1 MRVQYLF
8 KNNKGRDFVCG
19 DLHGC
24 FNLLDKNLDAL
35 NFDPLKDRLFSVG
48 DIIDRGEDS
57 PNALQYLQQ
66 DWFYCIRGNHEQM
79 LIDWCKETINT
90 SRIEAFLFHMQNG
103 GIWVADYLG
112 IHIQELAD
120 VIVNDVHVL
129 EKYPLLRQWLE
140 ALEALPYAIE
150 IKSDGKK
157 IGLIHAEIP
166 DNIPWSSLEAE
177 LDKDNVRHS
186 CLYSRKRIRALLPGR
201 YRIKEV
207 DEVYCGHTIVSSP
220 KTIGNVHYIDTGA
233 FANQNL
239 TIIQLSE

>member
-1 MRVQYLF
+1 MKVQYLF
-8 KNNKGRDFVCG
+8 QNNKGRDFVCG

-24 FNLLDKNLDAL
+24 FALLDKKLEAL
-35 NFDPLKDRLFSVG
+35 NFDTQKDRLFSVG

-57 PNALQYLQQ
+57 PKALQYLQQ

-79 LIDWCKETINT
+79 LIDWCQETT
-90 SRIEAFLFHMQNG
+90 SLPRFEAFLFHMQNG
-103 GIWVADYLG
+103 GIWIADYLG

-120 VIVNDVHVL
+120 DVFNDVSIMT
-129 EKYPLLRQWLE
+129 KYPLLRQWLKT
-140 ALEALPYAIE
+140 LENLPYAIE
-150 IKSDGKK
+150 IKSSDKK

-166 DNIPWSSLEAE
+166 DNIPWPSLEAE
-177 LDKDNVRHS
+177 LDKDKVRHS

-201 YRIKEV
+201 YRIKGV

-239 TIIQLSE
+239 TIIQL